1 MGLKDYFLE
10 RPELIEELNACRNL
24 AETER
29 TLIDN
34 VKAEDLKK
42 LIEDRNEKLSLQ
54 DMMQISG
61 GTGIQGSLNTVPAIQ
76 GALSL
81 IANSLEKK

>member
-1 MGLKDYFLE
+1 MGLKEYLME
-10 RPELIEELNACRNL
+10 RPELVERLHECRTL

-29 TLIDN
+29 VLIESISEN
-34 VKAEDLKK
+34 DLKK
-42 LIEDRNEKLSLQ
+42 LIEYKNEKLSLQ

-61 GTGIQGSLNTVPAIQ
+61 GKGIQGSLSTVPAIQ

-81 IANSLEKK
+81 IADSLKNQ